1 LPPGRHKLSRD
12 AVLAS
17 QQERIVT
24 ATMDCVATRG
34 YTATTVTDIVSAAR
48 VSRNAFYVLFAD
60 KQDCF
65 LACCDAE
72 ATAAITELNR
82 QASQPTWRLALDQ
95 AMATYL
101 NWWRDRPQ
109 FAKAYLLELPA
120 AGPLAAAQRE
130 RSYAAYRHMMEGLAH
145 RARREDPALPP
156 LAPLASRLVVVGITE
171 LVTEHVRAGAL
182 DTVLSLHRD
191 LVEFTELVLAGWP
204 RSLPGRSIRK

>member
-17 QQERIVT
+17 QRERIVA

-34 YTATTVTDIVSAAR
+34 YAATTVTDIVSAAR
-48 VSRNAFYVLFAD
+48 VSRNAFYVFFAD

-72 ATAAITELNR
+72 ATAAIAELNR
-82 QASQPTWRLALDQ
+82 QADQPTWRLALDQ
-95 AMATYL
+95 ATATYL

-120 AGPLAAAQRE
+120 AGPLAAEQRE
-130 RSYAAYRHMMEGLAH
+130 RSYAAYRHMMEGLAR
-145 RARREDPALPP
+145 RARREDPDLPP

-171 LVTEHVRAGAL
+171 VVTERVRAGAL
-182 DTVLSLHRD
+182 DTVMSLHRD

-204 RSLPGRSIRK
+204 RSSVR